1 MICVATATEALPP
14 KPDIRSRILSGS
26 RLLLDSL
33 SQQELEALYPLLVN
47 GEAEII
53 DEACKPYV
61 VRKLRGW

>member
-1 MICVATATEALPP
+1 MCLAMATEALQP
-14 KPDIRSRILSGS
+14 KPDIRSRILSRS

-33 SQQELEALYPLLVN
+33 SQQELETLYPLLVN

-61 VRKLRGW
+61 VRRPRGW

>member
-1 MICVATATEALPP
+1 MLCWAMSARAPETTS
-14 KPDIRSRILSGS
+14 DIRSRILSGS

-33 SQQELEALYPLLVN
+33 SKEELEALYPMLTS